1 MPFLN
6 GTELIAE
13 KPGFEK
19 LVEDLS
25 SALGPSSGLD
35 SSDVDPMEIQL
46 LMGKYV
52 SNSDEWAPYALGDS
66 SRTYTRNLIDE
77 GNGKSNLLILVWSP
91 GKGSTIH
98 DHANAHCVM
107 KILKGKLQED
117 LYSWPDQ
124 EQIENGQSSPPQLTK
139 QTTYGENQVTYMS
152 DKLGL
157 HRISNPDQDNFAISL
172 HLYTP
177 PNAAIHGFCT
187 YDERTGKARH
197 IKQTNYYSFRG
208 QRLDDGQK

>member
-6 GTELIAE
+6 GSESITE
-13 KPGFEK
+13 KPAFDK
-19 LVEDLS
+19 LVDDLCS
-25 SALGPSSGLD
+25 TLGPSSGLD

-46 LMGKYV
+46 LMEKYV
-52 SNSDEWAPYALGDS
+52 SNSDEWASYALGDA

-98 DHANAHCVM
+98 DHANAHCV
-107 KILKGKLQED
+107 LKGTLQED

-124 EQIENGQSSPPQLTK
+124 KQIENGQISPPQLTK

-177 PNAAIHGFCT
+177 PNAAIHGFGI
-187 YDERTGKARH
+187 YDERTGKVRH

-208 QRLDDGQK
+208 HRLDDGQK